1 MIRPRGRDFAER
13 SPPMLSQRLETL
25 LTVAEKQNFTQAA
38 QALSLTQP
46 AVSHHIAS
54 LEEDLG
60 AKLFVR
66 GKKSLRP
73 TAEGEIAL
81 KYARRIHAL
90 YDKMREELTDAA
102 REMARVRIGIT
113 HTSETSIITE
123 VLGKYASA
131 GGHRRSITILTDT
144 IQNLYEML
152 SDYRID
158 LAIVEG
164 RPRDPGISALLL
176 DTDYLVCVM
185 SNNHPLAKKNMVTV
199 GDILRENLIL
209 RLPNSGTRNLFVS
222 SLEQA
227 GMSIDDFQVIL
238 EVDNIATI
246 KDLIRKDMGIS
257 ILAKSACLD
266 ELRKGKITALPIE
279 NLSMIREINILYHS
293 DFAHRDMLQNLM
305 QLYKETARLYM

>member
-1 MIRPRGRDFAER
+1 
-13 SPPMLSQRLETL
+13 MLSQRLETL

-81 KYARRIHAL
+81 KYARRIQAL

-123 VLGKYASA
+123 VLGKDASA

>member
-1 MIRPRGRDFAER
+1 
-13 SPPMLSQRLETL
+13 MLSQRLATL

-38 QALSLTQP
+38 QTLSLTQP

-73 TAEGEIAL
+73 TAEGEIVL
-81 KYARRIHAL
+81 KYARRIRAL
-90 YDKMREELTDAA
+90 HDKMREELNDAA

-131 GGHRRSITILTDT
+131 DGHRRSITILTDT

-266 ELRKGKITALPIE
+266 ELKKGKITALPIE
-279 NLSMIREINILYHS
+279 NLSMIREINILYQS
-293 DFAHRDMLQNLM
+293 DFAHRDMLENLM
-305 QLYKETARLYM
+305 QLYRDTARLYL